1 MKFALNSLSSGG
13 KNKVSE
19 YWNFVILSSST
30 VLEHRSVGKIVCLS
44 LRTEHVLNAVK
55 DLRSAAISK
64 LDVRS
69 LRHAILRIALLA
81 MTLLQVS

>member
-1 MKFALNSLSSGG
+1 MVLPLNSLSSGG
-13 KNKVSE
+13 NNKISE
-19 YWNFVILSSST
+19 YWNFVILSGST
-30 VLEHRSVGKIVCLS
+30 VLEHRSVGKKFCLS

-69 LRHAILRIALLA
+69 LGHAILRIALLA
-81 MTLLQVS
+81 MTQLLVS